1 MSKSNVV
8 ALKAGNPIAAIIPTS
23 IEETYRL
30 SEAISQSGLAP
41 SGMKTPQQIM
51 VAIMHGLEIGLPPM
65 QALQRIAV
73 VNGRPTIWGDA
84 LPALLLSRGFRLKE
98 WLESEGEK
106 TVAYCEVTRP
116 DGDVITRSFS
126 VDDAKTAGLW
136 GKQGPW
142 RQYWKRMIQMR
153 ARGFACRDGA
163 ADALSG
169 LYMTEEVQDE
179 PDMKDVTPKRAGTVP
194 DIPDIPTE
202 AEASQ
207 DIDYGDDT
215 GSPEGAVR
223 DVERQIEEAASI
235 AEINKIQADNSQL
248 LMLLDEESRD
258 SLIEAIE
265 ARKEQLEGQL
275 L

>member
-1 MSKSNVV
+1 MSKNNVV

-215 GSPEGAVR
+215 GSPEGAMR
-223 DVERQIEEAASI
+223 DVERQIEAATSVQQV
-235 AEINKIQADNSQL
+235 NKIQAANSQL
-248 LMLLDEESRD
+248 LMQLDEESRD